1 MANTHDYFSRE
12 NEIFRNKDLLQVSHL
27 PDGDRI
33 IGREQELTNLAG
45 AIQPAIDGRT
55 PNNVLV
61 YGKTGTGKSLCS
73 KFITNQ
79 AVTRAARNDITI
91 GVSYVDCLQEST
103 ETQAVQSIGHQLN
116 DKAETGI
123 SIPHSGLST
132 SEYYR
137 RLWQIIDERFDAALV
152 ILDEIDKMESDD
164 ILMQLSRA
172 VESGKLSSS
181 TIGTIGISNKIRY
194 KESLDERIKSSLC
207 EREYVFPP
215 YDATQIREI
224 LQSRSDAFHDGV
236 LSDSVIP
243 RVAALAAREHG
254 DARKAIDILRFAG
267 EIAEEKNL
275 ETVTEICVDQAHERE
290 ETSRLAELISKSPS
304 HAKLVLE
311 AMALL
316 AKQPDRTD
324 DAVQTTEVYELYK
337 RLCDRD
343 DSSHLKLRR
352 VRDILSELEFLSIVE
367 QERKWAGKGKG
378 NYMENRLVDDPAVII
393 AACEESSR

>member
-1 MANTHDYFSRE
+1 MADAHDYFAQE

-27 PDGDRI
+27 PEGDRI
-33 IGREQELTNLAG
+33 IGREQELTNLAS
-45 AIQPAIDGRT
+45 AIQPALTGST

-73 KFITNQ
+73 KFITTQ
-79 AVTRAARNDITI
+79 AISRAAENDVTI
-91 GVSYVDCLQEST
+91 GVAYVDCLQEST
-103 ETQAVQSIGHQLN
+103 ETQAVQSLAHQLN
-116 DKAETGI
+116 DRAETDI

-137 RLWQIIDERFDAALV
+137 RLWRILDARFDAALV
-152 ILDEIDKMESDD
+152 ILDEVDKMESDD

-194 KESLDERIKSSLC
+194 KESLDERVKSSLC

-215 YDATQIREI
+215 YDATQIQEI
-224 LQSRSDAFHDGV
+224 LHSRSDAFHDDV
-236 LSDSVIP
+236 LEDSVIP

-267 EIAEEKNL
+267 EIAQEKDL
-275 ETVTEICVDQAHERE
+275 EQVTESCVNLAHDRE

-311 AMALL
+311 SMALL

-324 DAVQTTEVYELYK
+324 EAVQTTEIFDLYK

-352 VRDILSELEFLSIVE
+352 VRDILSELEFLSIIE

-378 NYMENRLVDDPAVII
+378 NYMENRLVDDPDVII

>member
-1 MANTHDYFSRE
+1 MSDSTDYFGSE
-12 NEIFRNKDLLQVSHL
+12 NEIFRNKELLQVSHL

-33 IGREQELTNLAG
+33 IGREDELTNLAN
-45 AIQPAIDGRT
+45 AIKPATRGNT

-79 AVTRAARNDITI
+79 AVERAKGNDVSI
-91 GVSYVDCLQEST
+91 GVAYVDCLQEST
-103 ETQAVQSIGHQLN
+103 ETQAVQSTGYQLN
-116 DKAETGI
+116 EHQETGI

-137 RLWQIIDERFDAALV
+137 RLWRIVDNRYDVALI
-152 ILDEIDKMESDD
+152 ILDEVDKIEDDD

-172 VESGKLSSS
+172 VESGKLTES
-181 TIGTIGISNKIRY
+181 TVGVIGISNKVRY
-194 KESLDERIKSSLC
+194 KDSLDERIKSSLC
-207 EREYVFPP
+207 EREYVFSP
-215 YDATQIREI
+215 YDANQIREI
-224 LQSRSDAFHDGV
+224 LRSRSDAFHGGV
-236 LSDSVIP
+236 LEDSVVP

-267 EIAEEKNL
+267 EIAEENGF
-275 ETVTEICVDQAHERE
+275 ETVTEACVDQAHERE

-316 AKQPDRTD
+316 TQQKEGE
-324 DAVQTTEVYELYK
+324 DAPVKTNEVYDLYK

-343 DSSHLKLRR
+343 QSDHLKLRR
-352 VRDILSELEFLSIVE
+352 VRDILSELEFLSIIE

-378 NYMENRLVDDPAVII
+378 NYMENRLIDDSEVII
-393 AACEESSR
+393 AACNESE

>member
-1 MANTHDYFSRE
+1 MSDSMDYFGSE
-12 NEIFRNKDLLQVSHL
+12 NEIFRNKELLQVSHL

-33 IGREQELTNLAG
+33 IGREDELSNLAN
-45 AIQPAIDGRT
+45 AIKPATRGNT

-73 KFITNQ
+73 KFITTQ
-79 AVTRAARNDITI
+79 AVERAERNDVSI
-91 GVSYVDCLQEST
+91 GVAYVDCLQEST
-103 ETQAVQSIGHQLN
+103 ETQAVQSAGHQLN
-116 DKAETGI
+116 DDPETDI

-137 RLWQIIDERFDAALV
+137 RLWRIIDTRYDVALI
-152 ILDEIDKMESDD
+152 ILDEVDKIEDDD

-172 VESGKLSSS
+172 VESGKLTSS
-181 TIGTIGISNKIRY
+181 TVGVIGISNKVRY
-194 KESLDERIKSSLC
+194 KDSLDERIKSSLC
-207 EREYVFPP
+207 EREYVFSP

-224 LQSRSDAFHDGV
+224 LRSRSDAFHEGVLEDGV
-236 LSDSVIP
+236 VP

-267 EIAEEKNL
+267 EIAEENDL
-275 ETVTEICVDQAHERE
+275 ETVTEGCVDQAHERE

-316 AKQPDRTD
+316 TQQKEGD
-324 DAVQTTEVYELYK
+324 DAPVTTNEAYDLYK
-337 RLCDRD
+337 RLCERD
-343 DSSHLKLRR
+343 QSDHLKLRR
-352 VRDILSELEFLSIVE
+352 VRDILSELEFLSIIE

-378 NYMENRLVDDPAVII
+378 NYMENRLIDDPAVIL
-393 AACEESSR
+393 AACNESE

>member
-1 MANTHDYFSRE
+1 MGETHDYFARE
-12 NEIFRNKDLLQVSHL
+12 NEIFQNKDLLQVSHL

-45 AIQPAIDGRT
+45 AIQPAISGNT

-79 AVTRAARNDITI
+79 AVTRAIDNDVSI
-91 GVSYVDCLQEST
+91 GVAYVDCLQEST
-103 ETQAVQSIGHQLN
+103 ETQAVQSLAYQLN
-116 DKAETGI
+116 DTDETDI

-137 RLWQIIDERFDAALV
+137 RLWRIVDERFDAALV
-152 ILDEIDKMESDD
+152 ILDEVDKMESDD

-194 KESLDERIKSSLC
+194 KESLDERVKSSLC

-215 YDATQIREI
+215 YDATQIQEI
-224 LQSRSDAFHDGV
+224 LHSRADAFHDDV
-236 LSDSVIP
+236 LEDSVIP

-267 EIAEEKNL
+267 EIAEEKEL
-275 ETVTEICVDQAHERE
+275 ETVTETCVNLAHERE

-316 AKQPDRTD
+316 AKQPERTD
-324 DAVQTTEVYELYK
+324 DAVQTTEVFDLYK

-352 VRDILSELEFLSIVE
+352 VRDILSELEFLSIIE

-378 NYMENRLVDDPAVII
+378 NYMENRLVDNPDVII
-393 AACEESSR
+393 AACEESAQ

>member
-1 MANTHDYFSRE
+1 MSDATDYFGSE
-12 NEIFRNKDLLQVSHL
+12 NEIFQNKELLQVSHL

-33 IGREQELTNLAG
+33 IGREDELTNLAN
-45 AIQPAIDGRT
+45 AIKPATRGNT

-79 AVTRAARNDITI
+79 AIERAKNNEVSI
-91 GVSYVDCLQEST
+91 GVAYVDCLQEST
-103 ETQAVQSIGHQLN
+103 ETQAVQSTGHQLN
-116 DKAETGI
+116 DQDETGI

-137 RLWQIIDERFDAALV
+137 RLWRIVDSRYDVALI
-152 ILDEIDKMESDD
+152 ILDEVDKIEDDD

-172 VESGKLSSS
+172 VESGKLTES
-181 TIGTIGISNKIRY
+181 TVGVIGISNKVRY
-194 KESLDERIKSSLC
+194 KDSLDERIKSSLC
-207 EREYVFPP
+207 EREYVFSP
-215 YDATQIREI
+215 YDANQIREI
-224 LQSRSDAFHDGV
+224 LRSRSDAFHEGVLEDGV
-236 LSDSVIP
+236 VP

-267 EIAEEKNL
+267 EIAEENDL
-275 ETVTEICVDQAHERE
+275 ESVTEACVDQAHERE

-316 AKQPDRTD
+316 TQQKEGD
-324 DAVQTTEVYELYK
+324 DVPVKTNEAYDLYK

-343 DSSHLKLRR
+343 QSDHLKLRR
-352 VRDILSELEFLSIVE
+352 VRDILSELEFLSIIE

-378 NYMENRLVDDPAVII
+378 NYMENRLIDDPEVII
-393 AACEESSR
+393 AACNESD

>member
-1 MANTHDYFSRE
+1 MPDGHDYFSQE
-12 NEIFRNKDLLQVSHL
+12 NAIFRNKDLLQVSHL

-33 IGREQELTNLAG
+33 IGREQELSNLAG
-45 AIQPAIDGRT
+45 AIQPALTGST

-79 AVTRAARNDITI
+79 AISRAAENDVTI
-91 GVSYVDCLQEST
+91 GVAYVDCLQEST
-103 ETQAVQSIGHQLN
+103 ETQAVQSLAHQLN
-116 DKAETGI
+116 DRTETSI

-137 RLWQIIDERFDAALV
+137 RLWRIIDERFDAALV
-152 ILDEIDKMESDD
+152 ILDEVDKMEDDD

-215 YDATQIREI
+215 YDATQIQEI
-224 LQSRSDAFHDGV
+224 LHSRSDAFHDGV
-236 LSDSVIP
+236 IEDSVIP

-267 EIAEEKNL
+267 EIAEEKTL
-275 ETVTEICVDQAHERE
+275 DTVSETCVNQAHERE

-324 DAVQTTEVYELYK
+324 DAVQTTEVYDLYK

-352 VRDILSELEFLSIVE
+352 VRDILSELEFLSIIE

-378 NYMENRLVDDPAVII
+378 NYMENRLVDDPDVII

>member
-1 MANTHDYFSRE
+1 MSDSMDYFGSE
-12 NEIFRNKDLLQVSHL
+12 NEIFRNKELLQVSHL

-33 IGREQELTNLAG
+33 IGREDELTNLAN
-45 AIQPAIDGRT
+45 AIKPATRGNT

-79 AVTRAARNDITI
+79 AVERAKGNDVSI
-91 GVSYVDCLQEST
+91 GVAYVDCLQEST
-103 ETQAVQSIGHQLN
+103 ETQAVQSAGHQLN
-116 DKAETGI
+116 DQAATDI

-137 RLWQIIDERFDAALV
+137 RLWRIVDNRYDVALI
-152 ILDEIDKMESDD
+152 ILDEVDKIEDDD

-172 VESGKLSSS
+172 VESGKLTES
-181 TIGTIGISNKIRY
+181 TIGVIGISNKVRY
-194 KESLDERIKSSLC
+194 KDSLDERIKSSLC
-207 EREYVFPP
+207 EREYVFSP

-224 LQSRSDAFHDGV
+224 LRSRGDAFHEGVLEDGV
-236 LSDSVIP
+236 VP

-267 EIAEEKNL
+267 EIAEENDF
-275 ETVTEICVDQAHERE
+275 ETVTENCVDQAHERE

-316 AKQPDRTD
+316 TQQKEGDNAP
-324 DAVQTTEVYELYK
+324 VTTNEAYDLYK
-337 RLCDRD
+337 RLCERD
-343 DSSHLKLRR
+343 QSEHLKLRR
-352 VRDILSELEFLSIVE
+352 VRDILSELEFLSIID
-367 QERKWAGKGKG
+367 QERKWAGRGKG
-378 NYMENRLVDDPAVII
+378 NYMENRLIDDPEVII
-393 AACEESSR
+393 AACNESE

>member
-1 MANTHDYFSRE
+1 MSDSTDYFGSE
-12 NEIFRNKDLLQVSHL
+12 NEIFRNKELLQVSHL

-33 IGREQELTNLAG
+33 IGREDELTNLAN
-45 AIQPAIDGRT
+45 AIKPATRGHT

-79 AVTRAARNDITI
+79 AIERAEGNDVSI
-91 GVSYVDCLQEST
+91 GVAYVDCLQEST
-103 ETQAVQSIGHQLN
+103 ETQAVQSTGHQLN
-116 DKAETGI
+116 DQSETDV

-132 SEYYR
+132 AEYYR
-137 RLWQIIDERFDAALV
+137 RLWHIVDTCYDVALI
-152 ILDEIDKMESDD
+152 ILDEVDKIEDDD

-172 VESGKLSSS
+172 VESGKLTES
-181 TIGTIGISNKIRY
+181 TVGVIGISNKVRY
-194 KESLDERIKSSLC
+194 KDSLDERIKSSLC
-207 EREYVFPP
+207 EREYVFSP

-224 LQSRSDAFHDGV
+224 LRSRSDAFHEGVLEDGV
-236 LSDSVIP
+236 VP

-267 EIAEEKNL
+267 EIAEENAL
-275 ETVTEICVDQAHERE
+275 ETVTEDCVDQAHERE

-316 AKQPDRTD
+316 TQQKEGD
-324 DAVQTTEVYELYK
+324 DAPVTTNEAYDLYK

-343 DSSHLKLRR
+343 GSEHLKLRR
-352 VRDILSELEFLSIVE
+352 VRDILSELEFLSIID

-378 NYMENRLVDDPAVII
+378 NYMENRLIDDPEVII
-393 AACEESSR
+393 AACNESE

>member
-1 MANTHDYFSRE
+1 MSDSVDYFGSG
-12 NEIFRNKDLLQVSHL
+12 NEIFQNKELLQVSHL

-33 IGREQELTNLAG
+33 IGREDELTNLAN
-45 AIQPAIDGRT
+45 AIKPATRGNT

-79 AVTRAARNDITI
+79 AIDRAANNDITI
-91 GVSYVDCLQEST
+91 GVAYVDCLQDST

-116 DKAETGI
+116 RPTETNV

-137 RLWQIIDERFDAALV
+137 RLWQIVDHWYDVALI
-152 ILDEIDKMESDD
+152 ILDEVDKIEDDD

-172 VESGKLSSS
+172 VESGKLTES
-181 TIGTIGISNKIRY
+181 TVGVIGISNKVRY
-194 KESLDERIKSSLC
+194 KDSLDERIKSSLC
-207 EREYVFPP
+207 EREYVFSP
-215 YDATQIREI
+215 YDATQIQEI
-224 LQSRSDAFHDGV
+224 LRSRSDAFHEGV
-236 LSDSVIP
+236 LEEGVIP
-243 RVAALAAREHG
+243 RVSALAAREHG

-267 EIAEEKNL
+267 EIAEENDY
-275 ETVTEICVDQAHERE
+275 ETVTEACVDQAHERE

-311 AMALL
+311 AMAFLTQQ
-316 AKQPDRTD
+316 KGDS
-324 DAVQTTEVYELYK
+324 DAPVTTNEVYDLYK
-337 RLCDRD
+337 RLCERD
-343 DSSHLKLRR
+343 ESDHLKLRR
-352 VRDILSELEFLSIVE
+352 VRDILSELEFLSIIE

-378 NYMENRLVDDPAVII
+378 NYMENRLIDDPEVII
-393 AACEESSR
+393 AACNESD

>member
-1 MANTHDYFSRE
+1 MSDSTDYFGSE
-12 NEIFRNKDLLQVSHL
+12 NEIFQNKELLQVSHL

-33 IGREQELTNLAG
+33 IGREDELMNLAN
-45 AIQPAIDGRT
+45 AIKPATRGNT

-79 AVTRAARNDITI
+79 AVERAKGNDISI
-91 GVSYVDCLQEST
+91 GVAYVDCLQEST
-103 ETQAVQSIGHQLN
+103 ETQAVQSTGHQLN
-116 DKAETGI
+116 EQDETEI

-137 RLWQIIDERFDAALV
+137 RLWRIVDTRYDVALI
-152 ILDEIDKMESDD
+152 ILDEVDKIEDDD

-172 VESGKLSSS
+172 VESGKLTES
-181 TIGTIGISNKIRY
+181 TVGVIGISNKVRY
-194 KESLDERIKSSLC
+194 KDSLDERIKSSLC
-207 EREYVFPP
+207 EREYVFSP
-215 YDATQIREI
+215 YDANQIREI
-224 LQSRSDAFHDGV
+224 LRSRSDAFHEGV
-236 LSDSVIP
+236 LEDSVVP

-267 EIAEEKNL
+267 EIAEENDHGS
-275 ETVTEICVDQAHERE
+275 VTESCVDQAHERE

-316 AKQPDRTD
+316 TQQKEGD
-324 DAVQTTEVYELYK
+324 DAPVRTNEVYELYK

-343 DSSHLKLRR
+343 QSEHLKLRR
-352 VRDILSELEFLSIVE
+352 VRDILSELEFLSIIE

-378 NYMENRLVDDPAVII
+378 NYMENRLIDDSEVII
-393 AACEESSR
+393 AACNESD

>member
-1 MANTHDYFSRE
+1 MSDSMDYFGSE
-12 NEIFRNKDLLQVSHL
+12 NEIFQNKELLQVSHL

-33 IGREQELTNLAG
+33 IGREDELTNLAN
-45 AIQPAIDGRT
+45 AIKPATRGNT

-79 AVTRAARNDITI
+79 AVERAKQDAVSI
-91 GVSYVDCLQEST
+91 GVAYVDCLQEST
-103 ETQAVQSIGHQLN
+103 ETQAVQSAGHQLN
-116 DKAETGI
+116 EQDATGI

-132 SEYYR
+132 AEYYR
-137 RLWQIIDERFDAALV
+137 RLWEIVDNRYGVALI
-152 ILDEIDKMESDD
+152 ILDEVDKIEDDD

-172 VESGKLSSS
+172 VESGKLTES
-181 TIGTIGISNKIRY
+181 TVGVIGISNKVRY
-194 KESLDERIKSSLC
+194 KDSLDERIKSSLC
-207 EREYVFPP
+207 EREYVFSP

-224 LQSRSDAFHDGV
+224 LRSRADAFHEGVLEDGV
-236 LSDSVIP
+236 VP

-267 EIAEEKNL
+267 EIAEENDL
-275 ETVTEICVDQAHERE
+275 ERVTEDCVDQAHERE

-311 AMALL
+311 AMAL
-316 AKQPDRTD
+316 RTQQTGND
-324 DAVQTTEVYELYK
+324 DAPVTTNEVYDLYK
-337 RLCDRD
+337 RLCERD
-343 DSSHLKLRR
+343 QSDHLKLRR
-352 VRDILSELEFLSIVE
+352 VRDILSELEFLSIID

-378 NYMENRLVDDPAVII
+378 NYMENRLIDDPEVII
-393 AACEESSR
+393 AACNESD

>member
-1 MANTHDYFSRE
+1 M
-12 NEIFRNKDLLQVSHL
+12 LQVSHL

-33 IGREQELTNLAG
+33 IGREDELTNLAN
-45 AIQPAIDGRT
+45 AIKPATRGNT

-79 AVTRAARNDITI
+79 AVNQAASNDISI
-91 GVSYVDCLQEST
+91 GVAYIDCLQEST
-103 ETQAVQSIGHQLN
+103 ETQAVQSIGYQLN
-116 DKAETGI
+116 EPTKTDV

-137 RLWQIIDERFDAALV
+137 RLWRIVDDRYDVALI
-152 ILDEIDKMESDD
+152 ILDEVDKIEDDD

-172 VESGKLSSS
+172 VESGKLTES
-181 TIGTIGISNKIRY
+181 TIGVIGISNKVRY

-207 EREYVFPP
+207 EREYVFSP
-215 YDATQIREI
+215 YDANQIREI
-224 LQSRSDAFHDGV
+224 LHSRSDAFHEGV
-236 LSDSVIP
+236 LDEAVIP

-254 DARKAIDILRFAG
+254 DARKAIDIFRFAG
-267 EIAEEKNL
+267 EIAEENDHDAVA
-275 ETVTEICVDQAHERE
+275 EECVEQAHERE

-311 AMALL
+311 AMAFLS
-316 AKQPDRTD
+316 QQNGGNDVPI
-324 DAVQTTEVYELYK
+324 TTNEVFDLYK
-337 RLCDRD
+337 TLCDRD
-343 DSSHLKLRR
+343 GSDHLKLRR
-352 VRDILSELEFLSIVE
+352 VRDILSELEFLSIIN

-378 NYMENRLVDDPAVII
+378 NYMENRLIDDPQVII
-393 AACEESSR
+393 AACNESE

>member
-1 MANTHDYFSRE
+1 MSDATDYFGSE
-12 NEIFRNKDLLQVSHL
+12 NEIFQNKELLQVSHL

-33 IGREQELTNLAG
+33 IGREDELTNLAN
-45 AIQPAIDGRT
+45 AIKPATRGNT

-79 AVTRAARNDITI
+79 AIERAKNNEVSI
-91 GVSYVDCLQEST
+91 GVAYVDCLQEST
-103 ETQAVQSIGHQLN
+103 ETQAVQSTGHQLN
-116 DKAETGI
+116 EQDETGI

-137 RLWQIIDERFDAALV
+137 RLWRIVDSRYDVALI
-152 ILDEIDKMESDD
+152 ILDEVDKIEDDD

-172 VESGKLSSS
+172 VESGKLTES
-181 TIGTIGISNKIRY
+181 TVGVIGISNKVRY
-194 KESLDERIKSSLC
+194 KDSLDERIKSSLC
-207 EREYVFPP
+207 EREYVFSP
-215 YDATQIREI
+215 YDANQIREI
-224 LQSRSDAFHDGV
+224 LRSRSDAFHEGVLEDGV
-236 LSDSVIP
+236 VP

-267 EIAEEKNL
+267 EIAEENDL
-275 ETVTEICVDQAHERE
+275 ESVTEACVDQAHERE

-316 AKQPDRTD
+316 TQQKEGD
-324 DAVQTTEVYELYK
+324 DVPVKTNEAYDLYK

-343 DSSHLKLRR
+343 QSDHLKLRR
-352 VRDILSELEFLSIVE
+352 VRDILSELEFLSIIE

-378 NYMENRLVDDPAVII
+378 NYMENRLIDDPEVII
-393 AACEESSR
+393 AACNESD

>member
-1 MANTHDYFSRE
+1 MTEGHDYFALE
-12 NEIFRNKDLLQVSHL
+12 NKIFQNKDLLQVSHL
-27 PDGDRI
+27 PDSDRI
-33 IGREQELTNLAG
+33 IGREEELTNLAN
-45 AIQPAIDGRT
+45 AIQPAITGNT

-79 AVTRAARNDITI
+79 AIARAAGNDVQV
-91 GVSYVDCLQEST
+91 GVAYVDCLQEST

-116 DKAETGI
+116 DQNDTDI
-123 SIPHSGLST
+123 SIPHAGLST

-137 RLWQIIDERFDAALV
+137 RLWQIIDARFDAALV
-152 ILDEIDKMESDD
+152 ILDEVDKIESDD

-181 TIGTIGISNKIRY
+181 TIGTIGISNKVRY

-224 LQSRSDAFHDGV
+224 LNSRSDAFEDGV
-236 LSDSVIP
+236 LEDGVIP

-267 EIAEEKNL
+267 EIAEEKGL
-275 ETVTEICVDQAHERE
+275 ETVTSSCVEQAHERE
-290 ETSRLAELISKSPS
+290 ETNRLAELISKSPS

-316 AKQPDRTD
+316 AKQPDRNND
-324 DAVQTTEVYELYK
+324 VVQTTEVFDLYK

-343 DSSHLKLRR
+343 ESSHLKLRR
-352 VRDILSELEFLSIVE
+352 VRDILSELEFLSIIE

-378 NYMENRLVDDPAVII
+378 NYMENQLVDEPEVIL
-393 AACEESSR
+393 AACEKSN

>member
-1 MANTHDYFSRE
+1 MSDSMDYFGSE
-12 NEIFRNKDLLQVSHL
+12 NDIFRNKELLQVSHL

-33 IGREQELTNLAG
+33 IGREDELTNLAN
-45 AIQPAIDGRT
+45 AIKPATRGNT

-79 AVTRAARNDITI
+79 AIERAKGNDVSI
-91 GVSYVDCLQEST
+91 GVAYVDCLQEST
-103 ETQAVQSIGHQLN
+103 ETQAVQSAGHQLN
-116 DKAETGI
+116 DQPETDI

-137 RLWQIIDERFDAALV
+137 RLWQIIDTRYDVALI
-152 ILDEIDKMESDD
+152 ILDEVDKIEDDD

-172 VESGKLSSS
+172 VESGKLTSS
-181 TIGTIGISNKIRY
+181 TVGVIGISNKVRY
-194 KESLDERIKSSLC
+194 KDSLDERIKSSLC
-207 EREYVFPP
+207 EREYVFSP

-224 LQSRSDAFHDGV
+224 LRSRSDAFHDGV
-236 LSDSVIP
+236 LEDGVVP

-267 EIAEEKNL
+267 EIAEENDL
-275 ETVTEICVDQAHERE
+275 ETVNEECVNQAHERE

-316 AKQPDRTD
+316 TQQKEGN
-324 DAVQTTEVYELYK
+324 DAPVTTNETYDLYK
-337 RLCDRD
+337 RLCERD
-343 DSSHLKLRR
+343 QSDHLKLRR
-352 VRDILSELEFLSIVE
+352 VRDILSELEFLSIIE

-378 NYMENRLVDDPAVII
+378 NYMENRLIDDPAVIL
-393 AACEESSR
+393 AACNESE

>member
-1 MANTHDYFSRE
+1 MSDATDYFGSE
-12 NEIFRNKDLLQVSHL
+12 NEIFQNKELLQVSHL

-33 IGREQELTNLAG
+33 IGREDELTNLAN
-45 AIQPAIDGRT
+45 AIKPATRGNT

-79 AVTRAARNDITI
+79 AIERAKNNDVSI
-91 GVSYVDCLQEST
+91 GVAYVDCLQEST
-103 ETQAVQSIGHQLN
+103 ETQAVQSTGHQLN
-116 DKAETGI
+116 EQEETGI

-137 RLWQIIDERFDAALV
+137 RLWRIVDDRYDVALI
-152 ILDEIDKMESDD
+152 ILDEVDKIEDDD

-172 VESGKLSSS
+172 VESGKLTES
-181 TIGTIGISNKIRY
+181 TVGVIGISNKVRY
-194 KESLDERIKSSLC
+194 KDSLDERIKSSLC
-207 EREYVFPP
+207 EREYVFSP
-215 YDATQIREI
+215 YDANQIREI
-224 LQSRSDAFHDGV
+224 LRSRSDAFHEGVLEDGV
-236 LSDSVIP
+236 VP

-267 EIAEEKNL
+267 EIAEENDL
-275 ETVTEICVDQAHERE
+275 ESVTEDCVDQAHERE

-316 AKQPDRTD
+316 TQQKEGD
-324 DAVQTTEVYELYK
+324 DVPVKTNEAYDLYK

-343 DSSHLKLRR
+343 QSDHLKLRR
-352 VRDILSELEFLSIVE
+352 VRDILSELEFLSIIE

-378 NYMENRLVDDPAVII
+378 NYMENRLIDDPEVII
-393 AACEESSR
+393 AACNESD

>member
-1 MANTHDYFSRE
+1 MSDSMDYFGTE
-12 NEIFRNKDLLQVSHL
+12 NEIFQNKELLQVSHL

-33 IGREQELTNLAG
+33 IGREDELTHLAN
-45 AIQPAIDGRT
+45 AIKPATRGNT

-79 AVTRAARNDITI
+79 AVERATGNDVSI
-91 GVSYVDCLQEST
+91 GVAYVDCLQEST
-103 ETQAVQSIGHQLN
+103 ETQAVQSTGHQLN
-116 DKAETGI
+116 DQRGTDI

-132 SEYYR
+132 AEYYR
-137 RLWQIIDERFDAALV
+137 RLWRIVDTRYDVALI
-152 ILDEIDKMESDD
+152 ILDEVDKIEDDD

-172 VESGKLSSS
+172 VESGKLTES
-181 TIGTIGISNKIRY
+181 TVGVIGISNKVRY
-194 KESLDERIKSSLC
+194 KDSLDERIKSSLC
-207 EREYVFPP
+207 EREYVFSP

-224 LQSRSDAFHDGV
+224 LRSRADAFHEGVLEDGV
-236 LSDSVIP
+236 VP

-267 EIAEEKNL
+267 EIAEENDL
-275 ETVTEICVDQAHERE
+275 ECVTEACVDQAHERE

-316 AKQPDRTD
+316 TQQKEGD
-324 DAVQTTEVYELYK
+324 DAPVTTNEAYDLYK

-343 DSSHLKLRR
+343 QSDHLKLRR
-352 VRDILSELEFLSIVE
+352 VRDILSELEFLSIID

-378 NYMENRLVDDPAVII
+378 NYMENRLIDDPEVII
-393 AACEESSR
+393 AACNESD

>member
-1 MANTHDYFSRE
+1 MSDSMDYFGSE
-12 NEIFRNKDLLQVSHL
+12 NEIFQNKELLQVSHL

-33 IGREQELTNLAG
+33 IGREDELTNLAN
-45 AIQPAIDGRT
+45 AIKPAMRGNT

-79 AVTRAARNDITI
+79 AVERAKDNDVSI
-91 GVSYVDCLQEST
+91 GVAYVDCLQEST
-103 ETQAVQSIGHQLN
+103 ETQAVQSTGHQLN
-116 DKAETGI
+116 AKEETDI

-137 RLWQIIDERFDAALV
+137 RLWRIVDTRYDVALI
-152 ILDEIDKMESDD
+152 ILDEVDKIEDDD

-172 VESGKLSSS
+172 VESGKLTES
-181 TIGTIGISNKIRY
+181 TVGVIGISNKVRY
-194 KESLDERIKSSLC
+194 KDSLDERIKSSLC
-207 EREYVFPP
+207 EREYVFSP
-215 YDATQIREI
+215 YDAGQIREI
-224 LQSRSDAFHDGV
+224 LRSRSDAFHEGV
-236 LSDSVIP
+236 LEDSVVP

-267 EIAEEKNL
+267 EIAEENDL
-275 ETVTEICVDQAHERE
+275 DAVTEDCVDQAHERE

-316 AKQPDRTD
+316 TQQQEGD
-324 DAVQTTEVYELYK
+324 DIPITTNEAYELYR

-343 DSSHLKLRR
+343 RSEHLKLRR
-352 VRDILSELEFLSIVE
+352 VRDILSELEFLSIID

-378 NYMENRLVDDPAVII
+378 NYMENRLIDDPEVII
-393 AACEESSR
+393 AACNESE

>member
-1 MANTHDYFSRE
+1 MPDSRDYFTRE

-45 AIQPAIDGRT
+45 AIQPALTGNT

-79 AVTRAARNDITI
+79 AISRASDNGVTI
-91 GVSYVDCLQEST
+91 GVAYVDCLQEST
-103 ETQAVQSIGHQLN
+103 ETQAVQSLGHQLN
-116 DKAETGI
+116 DKDTTGM

-137 RLWQIIDERFDAALV
+137 RLWQIIDLQFDAALV
-152 ILDEIDKMESDD
+152 ILDEVDKMESDD

-215 YDATQIREI
+215 YDATQIQEI
-224 LQSRSDAFHDGV
+224 LHSRSDAFHDGV
-236 LSDSVIP
+236 LEDGVVP

-267 EIAEEKNL
+267 EIAEEQDLEIVSETCVNL
-275 ETVTEICVDQAHERE
+275 AHERE

-316 AKQPDRTD
+316 VKQPDRTD
-324 DAVQTTEVYELYK
+324 DAVQTTEVYDLYK
-337 RLCDRD
+337 RLCERD

-352 VRDILSELEFLSIVE
+352 VRDILSELEFLSIIE

-378 NYMENRLVDDPAVII
+378 NYMENRLVDDPDVII

>member
-1 MANTHDYFSRE
+1 MDYFGSE
-12 NEIFRNKDLLQVSHL
+12 NEIFQNKELLQVSHL

-33 IGREQELTNLAG
+33 IGREDELTNLAN
-45 AIQPAIDGRT
+45 AIKPATRGNT

-79 AVTRAARNDITI
+79 AVERAKRDDVTI
-91 GVSYVDCLQEST
+91 GVAYVDCLQEST
-103 ETQAVQSIGHQLN
+103 ETQAVQSAGHQLN
-116 DKAETGI
+116 EQDATGI

-132 SEYYR
+132 AEYYR
-137 RLWQIIDERFDAALV
+137 RLWQIVDNRYDVALI
-152 ILDEIDKMESDD
+152 ILDEVDKIEDDD

-172 VESGKLSSS
+172 VESGKLTES
-181 TIGTIGISNKIRY
+181 TVGVIGISNKVRY
-194 KESLDERIKSSLC
+194 KDSLDERIKSSLC
-207 EREYVFPP
+207 EREYVFSP

-224 LQSRSDAFHDGV
+224 LRSRADAFHEGVLEDGV
-236 LSDSVIP
+236 VP

-267 EIAEEKNL
+267 EIAEENDL
-275 ETVTEICVDQAHERE
+275 ERVTEDCVDQAHERE

-311 AMALL
+311 AMAL
-316 AKQPDRTD
+316 RTQQTGND
-324 DAVQTTEVYELYK
+324 DAPVTTNEVYDLYK
-337 RLCDRD
+337 RLCERD
-343 DSSHLKLRR
+343 QSEHLKLRR
-352 VRDILSELEFLSIVE
+352 VRDILSELEFLSIID

-378 NYMENRLVDDPAVII
+378 NYMENRLIDDPEVII
-393 AACEESSR
+393 AACNESD

>member
-1 MANTHDYFSRE
+1 MSDSMDYFGSE
-12 NEIFRNKDLLQVSHL
+12 NEIFQNKELLQVSHL

-33 IGREQELTNLAG
+33 IGREDELTNLAN
-45 AIQPAIDGRT
+45 AIKPATRGNT

-79 AVTRAARNDITI
+79 AVERAKRDDVTI
-91 GVSYVDCLQEST
+91 GVAYVDCLQEST
-103 ETQAVQSIGHQLN
+103 ETQAVQSAGHQLN
-116 DKAETGI
+116 EQDATGI

-132 SEYYR
+132 AEYYR
-137 RLWQIIDERFDAALV
+137 RLWQIVDNRYDVALI
-152 ILDEIDKMESDD
+152 ILDEVDKIEDDD

-172 VESGKLSSS
+172 VESGKLTES
-181 TIGTIGISNKIRY
+181 TVGVIGISNKVRY
-194 KESLDERIKSSLC
+194 KDSLDERIKSSLC
-207 EREYVFPP
+207 EREYVFSP

-224 LQSRSDAFHDGV
+224 LRSRADAFHEGVLEDGV
-236 LSDSVIP
+236 VP

-267 EIAEEKNL
+267 EIAEENDL
-275 ETVTEICVDQAHERE
+275 ERVTEDCVDQAHERE

-311 AMALL
+311 AMAL
-316 AKQPDRTD
+316 RTQQTGND
-324 DAVQTTEVYELYK
+324 DAPVTTNEVYDLYK
-337 RLCDRD
+337 RLCERD
-343 DSSHLKLRR
+343 QSEHLKLRR
-352 VRDILSELEFLSIVE
+352 VRDILSELEFLSIID

-378 NYMENRLVDDPAVII
+378 NYMENRLIDDPEVII
-393 AACEESSR
+393 AACNESD

>member
-1 MANTHDYFSRE
+1 MSDATDYFGSE
-12 NEIFRNKDLLQVSHL
+12 NEIFQNKELLQVSHL

-33 IGREQELTNLAG
+33 IGREDELTNLAN
-45 AIQPAIDGRT
+45 AIKPATRGNT

-79 AVTRAARNDITI
+79 AIERAKNNDVSI
-91 GVSYVDCLQEST
+91 GVAYVDCLQEST
-103 ETQAVQSIGHQLN
+103 ETQAVQSTGHQLN
-116 DKAETGI
+116 DQDETGI

-137 RLWQIIDERFDAALV
+137 RLWRIVDSRYDVALI
-152 ILDEIDKMESDD
+152 ILDEVDKIEDDD

-172 VESGKLSSS
+172 VESGKLTES
-181 TIGTIGISNKIRY
+181 TVGVIGISNKVRY
-194 KESLDERIKSSLC
+194 KDSLDERIKSSLC
-207 EREYVFPP
+207 EREYVFSP
-215 YDATQIREI
+215 YDANQIREI
-224 LQSRSDAFHDGV
+224 LRSRSDAFHEGVLEDGV
-236 LSDSVIP
+236 VP

-267 EIAEEKNL
+267 EIAEENDL
-275 ETVTEICVDQAHERE
+275 ESVTEACVDQAHERE

-316 AKQPDRTD
+316 TQQKEGD
-324 DAVQTTEVYELYK
+324 DVPVKTNEAYDLYK

-343 DSSHLKLRR
+343 QSDHLKLRR
-352 VRDILSELEFLSIVE
+352 VRDILSELEFLSIIE

-378 NYMENRLVDDPAVII
+378 NYMENRLIDDPEVII
-393 AACEESSR
+393 AACNESD

>member
-1 MANTHDYFSRE
+1 MSDSVNYFGSE
-12 NEIFRNKDLLQVSHL
+12 NEIFRNKELLQVSHL

-33 IGREQELTNLAG
+33 IGREDELTQLAN
-45 AIQPAIDGRT
+45 AIKPATRGNT

-79 AVTRAARNDITI
+79 AINQASGNGNSI
-91 GVSYVDCLQEST
+91 GVAYVDCLQEST

-116 DKAETGI
+116 EPTATDI

-132 SEYYR
+132 AEYYR
-137 RLWQIIDERFDAALV
+137 RLWEIVDDRFDVALI
-152 ILDEIDKMESDD
+152 ILDEVDKIEDDD

-172 VESGKLSSS
+172 VESGKLTES
-181 TIGTIGISNKIRY
+181 TVGVIGISNKVRY

-207 EREYVFPP
+207 EREYVFSP

-224 LQSRSDAFHDGV
+224 LSSRSDAFHEGV
-236 LSDSVIP
+236 LDDAVIP
-243 RVAALAAREHG
+243 QVAALAAREHG

-267 EIAEEKNL
+267 EIAEENGDN
-275 ETVTEICVDQAHERE
+275 TVTEECVEQAHERE

-311 AMALL
+311 SMAFLT
-316 AKQPDRTD
+316 QQEGDD
-324 DAVQTTEVYELYK
+324 DAPIKTNEVYDLYK
-337 RLCDRD
+337 RLCERD
-343 DSSHLKLRR
+343 GSDHLKLRR
-352 VRDILSELEFLSIVE
+352 VRDILSELEFLSIID

-378 NYMENRLVDDPAVII
+378 NYMENRLIDDPEVII
-393 AACEESSR
+393 AACNESE

>member
-1 MANTHDYFSRE
+1 MSDSMDYFGSE
-12 NEIFRNKDLLQVSHL
+12 NEIFQNKELLQVSHL

-33 IGREQELTNLAG
+33 IGREDELTNLAN
-45 AIQPAIDGRT
+45 AIKPATRGNT

-79 AVTRAARNDITI
+79 AVERAKRDDVTI
-91 GVSYVDCLQEST
+91 GVAYVDCLQEST
-103 ETQAVQSIGHQLN
+103 ETQAVQSAGHQLN
-116 DKAETGI
+116 EQDATGI

-132 SEYYR
+132 AEYYR
-137 RLWQIIDERFDAALV
+137 RLWQIVDSRYDVALI
-152 ILDEIDKMESDD
+152 ILDEVDKIEDDD

-172 VESGKLSSS
+172 VESGKLTES
-181 TIGTIGISNKIRY
+181 TVGVIGISNKVRY
-194 KESLDERIKSSLC
+194 KDSLDERIKSSLC
-207 EREYVFPP
+207 EREYVFSP

-224 LQSRSDAFHDGV
+224 LRSRADAFHEDVLKDGV
-236 LSDSVIP
+236 VP

-267 EIAEEKNL
+267 EIAEENDL
-275 ETVTEICVDQAHERE
+275 ERVTEACVDQAHERE

-316 AKQPDRTD
+316 TQQTGND
-324 DAVQTTEVYELYK
+324 DAPVTTNEVYDLYK
-337 RLCDRD
+337 RLCERD
-343 DSSHLKLRR
+343 QSDHLKLRR
-352 VRDILSELEFLSIVE
+352 VRDILSELEFLSIID

-378 NYMENRLVDDPAVII
+378 NYMENRLIDDPEVII
-393 AACEESSR
+393 AACNESD